1 MGKMGK
7 SKHGNISS
15 KGKTSPYLVFVSHAT
30 ADKWIAKT
38 LCEKIEA
45 VGAVTF
51 RDDRD
56 IAGGDDI
63 PEQIRQHIIRS
74 NEMVV
79 LMTPESVNRQW
90 VLVEVGVAWGRR
102 QNARIIAILC
112 HVKVD
117 NIPNII
123 RSKKAVPINSFDEYL
138 KELRQRVER
147 HRS

>member
-1 MGKMGK
+1 MGK